1 MKALL
6 EVFDQPGTLFESLPE
21 RRSAWVAPLLACIVV
36 MTLLTVLT
44 VNLIGMRE
52 IMQQRLATSGLNPE
66 QLQQALANADK
77 PAQVYVSYA
86 AAAIVAPVTLLV
98 IAGALTAFGMM
109 TSRAPKFGA
118 MFAMVALAFFPY
130 WLVTGA
136 MSAVI
141 ILGTPDRSTLDISN
155 IIATNA
161 AAYYGSQHGFE
172 GYVQPLWVTGCPK
185 LRADLVARV
194 WVFQT
199 DESRNV
205 LRSGCRRHAVGLL
218 CADEDGGKP
227 GVLGFARSAT
237 SGGTG
242 TTGALYGH

>member
-6 EVFDQPGTLFESLPE
+6 EVFYQPGTLFESLPE
-21 RRSAWVAPLLACIVV
+21 RRSAWVAPLLASIVV

-66 QLQQALANADK
+66 QIQQALANADK

-141 ILGTPDRSTLDISN
+141 ILATPDRSTLDISN

-161 AAYYGSQHGFE
+161 AAYMDRNTVSKGMYSLYGSLDALSFALIWLLGF
-172 GYVQPLWVTGCPK
+172 GFSK
-185 LRADLVARV
+185 LTKAGMFFGLA
-194 WVFQT
+194 
-199 DESRNV
+199 
-205 LRSGCRRHAVGLL
+205 AVGTLW
-218 CADEDGGKP
+218 AFY
-227 GVLGFARSAT
+227 VLMKM
-237 SGGTG
+237 
-242 TTGALYGH
+242 GASLVF

>member
-6 EVFDQPGTLFESLPE
+6 EVFYQPGTLFESLPE

-66 QLQQALANADK
+66 QLQLALANADK

-141 ILGTPDRSTLDISN
+141 ILATPDRSTLDISN

-161 AAYYGSQHGFE
+161 AAYMDRNTVSKGMYSLYGSLDALSFALIWLLGF
-172 GYVQPLWVTGCPK
+172 GFSK
-185 LRADLVARV
+185 LTKAGMFFGLA
-194 WVFQT
+194 
-199 DESRNV
+199 
-205 LRSGCRRHAVGLL
+205 AVGTLW
-218 CADEDGGKP
+218 AFY
-227 GVLGFARSAT
+227 VLMKM
-237 SGGTG
+237 
-242 TTGALYGH
+242 GASLVF

>member
-6 EVFDQPGTLFESLPE
+6 EVFYQPGTLFESLPE

-66 QLQQALANADK
+66 QLQLALANADK

-141 ILGTPDRSTLDISN
+141 ILATPDRSTLDISN

-161 AAYYGSQHGFE
+161 AAYMDRNTVSKGMYSLYGSLDALSFALILLLGF
-172 GYVQPLWVTGCPK
+172 GFSK
-185 LRADLVARV
+185 LTKAGMFFGLA
-194 WVFQT
+194 
-199 DESRNV
+199 
-205 LRSGCRRHAVGLL
+205 AVGTLW
-218 CADEDGGKP
+218 AFY
-227 GVLGFARSAT
+227 VLMKM
-237 SGGTG
+237 
-242 TTGALYGH
+242 GASLVF

>member
-6 EVFDQPGTLFESLPE
+6 EVFYQPGTLFESLPE

-66 QLQQALANADK
+66 QIQQALANADK

-141 ILGTPDRSTLDISN
+141 ILATPDRSTLDISN

-161 AAYYGSQHGFE
+161 AAYMDRNTVSKGMYSLYGSLDALSFALIWLLGF
-172 GYVQPLWVTGCPK
+172 GFSK
-185 LRADLVARV
+185 LTKAGMFFGLA
-194 WVFQT
+194 
-199 DESRNV
+199 
-205 LRSGCRRHAVGLL
+205 AVGTLW
-218 CADEDGGKP
+218 AFY
-227 GVLGFARSAT
+227 VLMKM
-237 SGGTG
+237 
-242 TTGALYGH
+242 GASLVF

>member
-6 EVFDQPGTLFESLPE
+6 EVFYQPGTLFESLPE

-66 QLQQALANADK
+66 QLQLALANADK

-136 MSAVI
+136 MSTVI
-141 ILGTPDRSTLDISN
+141 ILATPDRSTLDISN

-161 AAYYGSQHGFE
+161 AAYMDRNTVSKGMYSLYGSLDALSFALILLLGF
-172 GYVQPLWVTGCPK
+172 GFSK
-185 LRADLVARV
+185 LTKAGMFFGLA
-194 WVFQT
+194 
-199 DESRNV
+199 
-205 LRSGCRRHAVGLL
+205 AVGTLW
-218 CADEDGGKP
+218 AFY
-227 GVLGFARSAT
+227 VLMKM
-237 SGGTG
+237 
-242 TTGALYGH
+242 GASLVF

>member
-6 EVFDQPGTLFESLPE
+6 EVFYQPGTLFESLPE

-66 QLQQALANADK
+66 QLQLALANADK

-136 MSAVI
+136 MSTVI
-141 ILGTPDRSTLDISN
+141 ILATPDRSTLDISN

-161 AAYYGSQHGFE
+161 AAYMDRNTVSKGMYSLYGSLDALSFALIWLLGF
-172 GYVQPLWVTGCPK
+172 GFSK
-185 LRADLVARV
+185 LTKAGMFFGLA
-194 WVFQT
+194 
-199 DESRNV
+199 
-205 LRSGCRRHAVGLL
+205 AVGTLW
-218 CADEDGGKP
+218 AFY
-227 GVLGFARSAT
+227 VLMKM
-237 SGGTG
+237 
-242 TTGALYGH
+242 GASLVF

>member
-141 ILGTPDRSTLDISN
+141 ILATPDRSTLDISN

-161 AAYYGSQHGFE
+161 AAYMDRNTVSKGMYSLYGSLDALSFALIWLLGF
-172 GYVQPLWVTGCPK
+172 GFSK
-185 LRADLVARV
+185 LTKAGMFFGLA
-194 WVFQT
+194 
-199 DESRNV
+199 
-205 LRSGCRRHAVGLL
+205 AVGTLW
-218 CADEDGGKP
+218 AFY
-227 GVLGFARSAT
+227 VLMKM
-237 SGGTG
+237 
-242 TTGALYGH
+242 GASLVF